1 MDAIYLLILL
11 ILFFGTIGLVVAL
24 DRMEDGP

>member
-1 MDAIYLLILL
+1 MDAIYLVILL

-24 DRMEDGP
+24 ARMEDGP